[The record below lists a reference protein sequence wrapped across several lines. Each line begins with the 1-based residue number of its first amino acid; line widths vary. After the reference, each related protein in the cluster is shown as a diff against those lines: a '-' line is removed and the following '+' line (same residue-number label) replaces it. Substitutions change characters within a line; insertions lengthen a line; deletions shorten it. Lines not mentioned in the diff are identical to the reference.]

1 MNRLHLPL
9 KMVALAAALVAGPAF
24 ATNGYFPHGYG
35 IRAKGMGGASVAMTE
50 DSMGGAN
57 NPATMVW
64 VGSRLDAGLELFSP
78 HRDAER
84 SGAGFPTLN
93 GSVDSDSKNFFV
105 PELGYNRMLNSD
117 LSLGVTVYGNGGMNT
132 DYPEGNFNCGGG
144 AANMLCG
151 SGGLGV
157 DLMQLVVAPTVSYK
171 INSSHS
177 VGASLLIGYQQFKAK
192 GLQAFDNAPGFPPFT
207 GAPGSVTNNG
217 YSRSHGFGIRLGYYG
232 RLTDMLSIGAAYA
245 PKMNMSRFK
254 EYAGLFADN
263 GDFDIPAHFAVGLSF
278 MPMPAV
284 TVALDYQRIKYS
296 GVGSVGNASSV
307 PLPLGA
313 PGGPGFG
320 WRDIDVLKLGV
331 QWRVDSAWTLRA
343 GLNRGQNPVT
353 SENVTFNILA
363 PGVMKQHYTG
373 GFTWAMSPTDELSAS
388 LMIAPRQSVSG
399 PSMFNAVMGAG
410 AAGNETVRMRQY
422 SLGAAWS
429 RKF

>member
-1 MNRLHLPL
+1 
-9 KMVALAAALVAGPAF
+9 
-24 ATNGYFPHGYG
+24 
-35 IRAKGMGGASVAMTE
+35 
-50 DSMGGAN
+50 
-57 NPATMVW
+57 
-64 VGSRLDAGLELFSP
+64 
-78 HRDAER
+78 
-84 SGAGFPTLN
+84 
-93 GSVDSDSKNFFV
+93 
-105 PELGYNRMLNSD
+105 
-117 LSLGVTVYGNGGMNT
+117 
-132 DYPEGNFNCGGG
+132 
-144 AANMLCG
+144 
-151 SGGLGV
+151 
-157 DLMQLVVAPTVSYK
+157 
-171 INSSHS
+171 
-177 VGASLLIGYQQFKAK
+177 
-192 GLQAFDNAPGFPPFT
+192 
-207 GAPGSVTNNG
+207 
-217 YSRSHGFGIRLGYYG
+217 
-232 RLTDMLSIGAAYA
+232 
-245 PKMNMSRFK
+245 
-254 EYAGLFADN
+254 
-263 GDFDIPAHFAVGLSF
+263 
-278 MPMPAV
+278 MPAV